1 MFCLVFK
8 YSVGKN
14 ALISFFDQDVLPLA
28 ELIFSSR
35 KTVNNILFLKT

>member
-8 YSVGKN
+8 YSVGKD

-28 ELIFSSR
+28 EKVFD
-35 KTVNNILFLKT
+35 